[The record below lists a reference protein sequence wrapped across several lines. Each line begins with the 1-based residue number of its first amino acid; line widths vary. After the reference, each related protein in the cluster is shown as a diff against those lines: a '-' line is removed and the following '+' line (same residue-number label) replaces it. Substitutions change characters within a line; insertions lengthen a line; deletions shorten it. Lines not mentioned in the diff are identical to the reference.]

1 MARYVVLLRGINLGP
16 HRRIPMAGL
25 RAALAEGGHR
35 DVRTLLASGNVV
47 LTSDLDPDA
56 LRRDVEARIA
66 ARFGM
71 EVRVV
76 VRTRDELA
84 AVVADHPLRDVAD
97 EPRRLQVTFLSQ
109 PLDDAAARDLE
120 ALAVAPEA
128 LVARGRELHTWHPGG
143 IGRSALA
150 EALTRRPSRDVVAT
164 ARNWATVTKLLALAD
179 APG

>member
-1 MARYVVLLRGINLGP
+1 MTRYVVLLRGVNLGP
-16 HRRIPMAGL
+16 HRRVPMADL
-25 RAALAEGGHR
+25 RALLGEAGHG

-47 LTSDLDPDA
+47 LTSDLEPDA
-56 LRRDVEARIA
+56 LRRDVEERMA

-71 EVRVV
+71 EVPVV

-97 EPRRLQVTFLSQ
+97 EPRRLQVTFLSE
-109 PLDDAAARDLE
+109 PVDATAVRELE

-128 LVARGRELHTWHPGG
+128 LVVRGRELHTWHPDG

-150 EALTRRPSRDVVAT
+150 LALTRRPARGVVAT
-164 ARNWATVTKLLALAD
+164 SRNWATVTKLLALAD
-179 APG
+179 GSV